1 MDDLDLFLD
10 HWIISRQDG
19 SHIVN
24 GKFEDFEKDLRDFI
38 RLRELFFNGDRDAD
52 TH

>member
-10 HWIISRQDG
+10 HWIISREDG

-24 GKFEDFEKDLRDFI
+24 GKFEDFEKNLRDFI